1 MSCTSGSTS
10 DVHLLRTAGV
20 TVATMLALA
29 ACATMAGLEA
39 PKVTVDRVRIDRMTA
54 ADTQFTLVVG
64 IANPNDREIMLDAI
78 DADLRIEEVPVGT
91 AHLAAPVRLPPRGQT
106 SASLVVRTGL
116 SAALRAAAEVAR
128 RAETQRGTTPTVRYA
143 VSGTAAVDGGRVIPF
158 ARSGEFAWTRNAL
171 PAP

>member
-1 MSCTSGSTS
+1 
-10 DVHLLRTAGV
+10 LRTAGLI
-20 TVATMLALA
+20 ATAMLALA
-29 ACATMAGLEA
+29 ACATTARLEA

-64 IANPNDREIMLDAI
+64 IANPNDREIMVDAI

-128 RAETQRGTTPTVRYA
+128 RAETQRGVASTVRYA
-143 VSGTAAVDGGRVIPF
+143 VSGTATLDGGRAIPF
-158 ARSGEFAWTRNAL
+158 ARSGEFAWTRNAS
-171 PAP
+171 PSP

>member
-1 MSCTSGSTS
+1 M
-10 DVHLLRTAGV
+10 LRLRTAGV
-20 TVATMLALA
+20 TAAAMLALA
-29 ACATMAGLEA
+29 ACATTAGLEA

-64 IANPNDREIMLDAI
+64 IVNPNDREIMVEAI

-106 SASLVVRTGL
+106 SASLIVRTGL
-116 SAALRAAAEVAR
+116 SAALRAAAEAAR
-128 RAETQRGTTPTVRYA
+128 RAEALRGTTPTVRYA

-158 ARSGEFAWTRNAL
+158 ARSGEFAWTRNTQ
-171 PAP
+171 PSP